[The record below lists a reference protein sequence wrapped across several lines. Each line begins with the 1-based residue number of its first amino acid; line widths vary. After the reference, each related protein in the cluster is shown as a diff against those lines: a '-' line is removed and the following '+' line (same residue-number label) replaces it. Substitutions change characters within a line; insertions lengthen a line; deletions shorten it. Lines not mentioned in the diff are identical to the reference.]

1 MEIYKFANKLKILMQ
16 DESLREKFGKNA
28 KEKVQKEFSQEIIM
42 QKWEKL
48 VKFKILICGR
58 ISHTF

>member
-28 KEKVQKEFSQEIIM
+28 KEKVQKELA
-42 QKWEKL
+42 KK
-48 VKFKILICGR
+48 
-58 ISHTF
+58 